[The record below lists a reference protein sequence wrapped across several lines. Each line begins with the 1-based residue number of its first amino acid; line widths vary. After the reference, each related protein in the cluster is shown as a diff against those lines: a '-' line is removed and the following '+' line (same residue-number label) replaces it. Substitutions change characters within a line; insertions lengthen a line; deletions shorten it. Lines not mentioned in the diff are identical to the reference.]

1 MLEIVFYVLLG
12 LIVHNYVL
20 FPITLKLFSLG
31 KKQNENVFNSEDDL
45 PFVSILLA
53 AYNEDSVIKEKIET
67 TFKSS
72 YPLDKIEFLVGSDSS
87 TDDTNSIINSFEE
100 EFPNLVFKNFDSRSG
115 KVKIINALS
124 ENTKGDIL
132 ILTDANV
139 MFEENTIFELVK
151 HFKED
156 KMGLVGGNILNYNIK
171 KSGISY
177 QEKSYLAIENVMK
190 YQEGVLWGTM
200 MGAFGGIYA
209 LRKSLFEKVPE
220 NFIVDDFY
228 QTLQV
233 IEKGY
238 KSINELKAI
247 AYEDVSNNIQDEYN
261 RKTRIGAGNYQNL
274 FRFISFLNPFRFG
287 RFYSFVSHKLLRWM
301 GPFIILALF
310 VLSFLLRENS
320 SYMFFFI
327 VQLTLMLVP
336 LLDKLLKLIKVNNV
350 LIRFI
355 NHFYV
360 MNVALLIGF
369 FKYVKGVKSS
379 TWNPTKRFQ

>member
-1 MLEIVFYVLLG
+1 MLEIVFYIFLG
-12 LIVHNYVL
+12 LIAHNYVL
-20 FPITLKLFSLG
+20 FPLSLKLFSLG
-31 KKQNENVFNSEDDL
+31 KKQNANVYGEHDEL
-45 PFVSILLA
+45 PLVSILLA
-53 AYNEDSVIKEKIET
+53 AYNEESVIKEKIET

-72 YPLDKIEFLVGSDSS
+72 YPLDKIEFLIGSDSS
-87 TDDTNSIINSFEE
+87 TDGTNSIIESFQSDY
-100 EFPNLVFKNFDSRSG
+100 PNLIFKNFSSRSG

-124 ENTKGDIL
+124 DNAEGEIL

-139 MFEENTIFELVK
+139 MFEPNTIYELVK

-156 KMGLVGGNILNYNIK
+156 EIGLVGGNILNFNIK
-171 KSGISY
+171 NSGISY
-177 QEKSYLAIENVMK
+177 QEKSYLAIENVVK
-190 YQEGVLWGTM
+190 YQEGILWGTM

-220 NFIVDDFY
+220 NYIVDDFY

-238 KSINELKAI
+238 SSINELNAI
-247 AYEDVSNNIQDEYN
+247 AYEDVSNNIKDEYN

-274 FRFISFLNPFRFG
+274 FRFFSFLNPFKIG
-287 RFYSFVSHKLLRWM
+287 RFYSFVSHKVLRWA
-301 GPFIILALF
+301 GPFIILGLL
-310 VLSFLLRENS
+310 VLSFLLRDQLV
-320 SYMFFFI
+320 FKVFFI
-327 VQLTLMLVP
+327 GQLASICVP
-336 LLDKLLKLIKVNNV
+336 LLDSLLKSIKVNNV

-360 MNVALLIGF
+360 MNMALLIGF